1 MSALV
6 ARVDPVT
13 DEREDVAGAWDR
25 EYAAG
30 RYVGDPP
37 VPFVRDILASA
48 ARADVLDRG
57 GVYIG
62 CGNGRNYV
70 PLVEGGLDLI
80 GLDVSAAAIR
90 QVAARIPERAP
101 RLIHGDLTALP
112 AGATYGVVVGLQ
124 VFQHGDRAAC
134 HRHVL
139 AAQEL
144 LGPGGLMAVRVNA
157 IGTDIAFEHEL
168 VEAGEGNGLTVRYLR
183 GPKRGLLVH
192 FFDLPELEA
201 LFADRFD
208 ADMALRC
215 DRTHRRDCSGRW
227 SQWEGIWVRRLSSAG
242 S

>member
-1 MSALV
+1 M
-6 ARVDPVT
+6 T
-13 DEREDVAGAWDR
+13 DGREDVAGAWDR

-48 ARADVLDRG
+48 ARAEVLDWR

-80 GLDVSAAAIR
+80 GLDVSKAAIR
-90 QVAARIPERAP
+90 QLAARVPVRAP
-101 RLIHGDLTALP
+101 RLIHGDLTTLP
-112 AGATYGVVVGLQ
+112 AGARYGIVVGLQ

-139 AAQEL
+139 AAQDL
-144 LGPGGLMAVRVNA
+144 LAPGGLMAVRVNA
-157 IGTDIAFEHEL
+157 VGTDIEFDHKV
-168 VEAGEGNGLTVRYLR
+168 VEAGEGNGLTVCYLQ

-192 FFDLPELEA
+192 FFDRRELEA

-208 ADMALRC
+208 TDLPLRC
-215 DRTHRRDCSGRW
+215 DHTRRPRQGSGQW
-227 SQWEGIWVRRLSSAG
+227 LQWEGIWVRRP
-242 S
+242 